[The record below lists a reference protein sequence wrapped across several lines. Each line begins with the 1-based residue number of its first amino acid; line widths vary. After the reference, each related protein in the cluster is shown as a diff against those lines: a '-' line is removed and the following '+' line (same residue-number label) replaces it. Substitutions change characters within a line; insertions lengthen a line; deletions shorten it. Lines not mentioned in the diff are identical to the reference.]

1 MEHKID
7 GVGSVTVYAATI
19 PARMSI
25 GEISSCS
32 RLLLTVT
39 QVPKVMMIGFIMPLD
54 TFLAKH

>member
-7 GVGSVTVYAATI
+7 GVGSVTVDATTI

-25 GEISSCS
+25 GEESSCS

-39 QVPKVMMIGFIMPLD
+39 QVPKVMISFMPLD
-54 TFLAKH
+54 AFLAKH